1 MTKIRLM
8 PDALANQ
15 IAAGEVVERPASVV
29 KELVENSLDAGASS
43 IFALI
48 EKSGKDRIRISDD
61 GIGMS
66 PEDARL
72 SLERHATSKLYSA
85 DELSN
90 ISSLGFRGEAL
101 PSIASVSQFTLQT
114 REASSNAGYE
124 IEIVGGKLVR
134 EGELGVPPGT
144 VIDVRQLFVNVPAR
158 RKFLR
163 ADVTEA
169 SHIAAQISNLAVCYP
184 DVHFRL
190 EHGKRKVLDTPSV
203 PSRRERIYQIDKSW
217 VETTVVLDDHVGS
230 LAIQAWL
237 APPAES
243 RGTST
248 RLHAY
253 VNGRPVKDRIL
264 THAVME
270 AYRQVS
276 SKSGTPR
283 VYLFLELPPDKVD
296 VNVHPAKSEVRFV
309 DQQFVHHAVFSAV
322 KNTLHG
328 DGRAPDVL
336 ITRSGSG
343 LAPPPFKREPTPAL
357 YGQSGQ
363 SGQSGMT
370 EMSGTQMAEALL
382 SPQAASSEPTP
393 TFAEF
398 VDTPPIPIGQF
409 RESYILAAD
418 DDDVWLVDQHA
429 AHERIL
435 YEDLVD
441 RGDSGEQQLLLTAT
455 PLELTPSERVT
466 MEEELSQLLAFGY
479 DIEPFGGDGYVVR
492 AVPAALSGIDTL
504 RLVRAALGER
514 ERECRSSSVID
525 AQSRIAARLACH
537 AAIKVNFPLAM
548 EKMQYIVRTLW
559 KARQPTVCP
568 HGRPTTLRI
577 GLEQIERN
585 FGRI

>member
-1 MTKIRLM
+1 MAKIRVM
-8 PDALANQ
+8 PDSLANQ

-29 KELVENSLDAGASS
+29 KELVENSIDAGASS
-43 IFALI
+43 IFVLI
-48 EKSGKDRIRISDD
+48 EKSGKDRIRIIDD

-72 SLERHATSKLYSA
+72 ALERHATSKLYSA
-85 DELSN
+85 DDLPN

-114 REASSNAGYE
+114 REASSNVGYE
-124 IEIVGGKLVR
+124 IVIEGGKLVR
-134 EGELGVPPGT
+134 EGELGAAPGT
-144 VIDVRQLFVNVPAR
+144 IIDVRQLFVNVPAR

-169 SHIAAQISNLAVCYP
+169 SHIASQISNLAVCYP

-190 EHGKRKVLDTPSV
+190 EHGKRKILDAPSV
-203 PSRRERIYQIDKSW
+203 PSRRERIYQIEKSW
-217 VETTVVLDDHVGS
+217 VESAVVLDDHVGS
-230 LAIQAWL
+230 LALQAWL
-237 APPAES
+237 APPADS

-248 RLHAY
+248 RLHVY

-270 AYRQVS
+270 AYRKVS

-309 DQQFVHHAVFSAV
+309 DQQLVHHAVFSAV

-328 DGRAPDVL
+328 DGRAPELL
-336 ITRSGSG
+336 ISRSGGGIS
-343 LAPPPFKREPTPAL
+343 PPPFVREPSPAL
-357 YGQSGQ
+357 PEMPEMSEM
-363 SGQSGMT
+363 S
-370 EMSGTQMAEALL
+370 EMSGTDMARALL
-382 SPQAASSEPTP
+382 SSQPAPVESTP

-398 VDTPPIPIGQF
+398 AHAPPIPIGQF

-418 DDDVWLVDQHA
+418 DDDVWFIDQHA

-441 RGDSGEQQLLLTAT
+441 RGDSGEQQLLLSATA
-455 PLELTPSERVT
+455 LELTPSERVT

-479 DIEPFGGDGYVVR
+479 DIEPFGGDGYVIR
-492 AVPAALSGIDTL
+492 AVPAALSGLDTL

-514 ERECRSSSVID
+514 ERDCRSSSVIE
-525 AQSRIAARLACH
+525 AQSRIAARLSCH

-559 KARQPTVCP
+559 KTRQPTVCP

>member
-1 MTKIRLM
+1 MSKIRLM

-29 KELVENSLDAGASS
+29 KELVENSLDAGAQS
-43 IFALI
+43 IFVLI
-48 EKSGKDRIRISDD
+48 EKSGKDRIRVVDD

-72 SLERHATSKLYSA
+72 ALERHATSKLYSSEDLA
-85 DELSN
+85 T
-90 ISSLGFRGEAL
+90 IPTLGFRGEAL
-101 PSIASVSQFTLQT
+101 PSIASVSHFTLQT

-124 IEIVGGKLVR
+124 IVIEGGKLVR
-134 EGELGVPPGT
+134 DGELGLPPGT
-144 VIDVRQLFVNVPAR
+144 IIDVKRLFANVPAR

-163 ADVTEA
+163 ADVTE
-169 SHIAAQISNLAVCYP
+169 STHIAQRMTHLAVCYP

-190 EHGKRKVLDTPSV
+190 EHGKRMVLDTPSV
-203 PSRRERIYQIDKSW
+203 SSRTERIYQIEKSW
-217 VETTVVLDDHVGS
+217 VESAVTLDDHVGS
-230 LAIQAWL
+230 LGLQAWL

-243 RGTST
+243 RGASS
-248 RLHAY
+248 RLRVY

-276 SKSGTPR
+276 SKSGTPL
-283 VYLFLELPPDKVD
+283 VYLFLELPPDKLD

-309 DQQFVHHAVFSAV
+309 DQQLVHQAVFSALR
-322 KNTLHG
+322 NTLG
-328 DGRAPDVL
+328 GEGRAPEVFVP
-336 ITRSGSG
+336 TSSSG
-343 LAPPPFKREPTPAL
+343 APAYAREPSPT
-357 YGQSGQ
+357 
-363 SGQSGMT
+363 
-370 EMSGTQMAEALL
+370 MSGTAMAEALFSQPL
-382 SPQAASSEPTP
+382 REESTP
-393 TFAEF
+393 AFTEFA
-398 VDTPPIPIGQF
+398 DTPPIPIGQF

-418 DDDVWLVDQHA
+418 DDDVWLIDQHA

-435 YEDLVD
+435 YEELAGRHDA
-441 RGDSGEQQLLLTAT
+441 GEQQLLLTPL
-455 PLELTPSERVT
+455 PLELTPSEKVT
-466 MEEELSQLLAFGY
+466 MEEELEQLLSFGY
-479 DIEPFGGDGYVVR
+479 DIEPFGGDSYVVR
-492 AVPAALSGIDTL
+492 GVPASLAGLDTL
-504 RLVRAALGER
+504 RLVRAALGEA
-514 ERECRSSSVID
+514 ERDCRSSSVIE

-548 EKMQYIVRTLW
+548 EKMQYLVRELW
-559 KARQPTVCP
+559 RANQPTVCP

>member
-1 MTKIRLM
+1 MTTEPISKMAKIRLM

-29 KELVENSLDAGASS
+29 KELVENSIDAGAST
-43 IFALI
+43 IFVLI
-48 EKSGKDRIRISDD
+48 EKSGKDRIRVSDD

-72 SLERHATSKLYSA
+72 ALERHATSKLYSA
-85 DELSN
+85 DDLSN

-101 PSIASVSQFTLQT
+101 PSIASVSHFSLQT

-124 IEIVGGKLVR
+124 VEIVGGKLVR

-144 VIDVRQLFVNVPAR
+144 IIDVRQLFVNVPAR

-190 EHGKRKVLDTPSV
+190 EHGKRKLLDAPSV
-203 PSRRERIYQIDKSW
+203 PSRRERIYQIEKSW
-217 VETTVVLDDHVGS
+217 VESAVVLDDHVGS
-230 LAIQAWL
+230 LALQAWL

-243 RGTST
+243 RGTSKH
-248 RLHAY
+248 LHVY

-270 AYRQVS
+270 AYRQAS

-309 DQQFVHHAVFSAV
+309 DQQLVHKAVFSTV

-328 DGRAPDVL
+328 NGRAPE
-336 ITRSGSG
+336 ITISKSRLS
-343 LAPPPFKREPTPAL
+343 PPPFVREPTPAL
-357 YGQSGQ
+357 SGIT
-363 SGQSGMT
+363 G
-370 EMSGTQMAEALL
+370 MSGTDMTEALL
-382 SPQAASSEPTP
+382 SQKPAPVEPTP
-393 TFAEF
+393 TFTEF
-398 VDTPPIPIGQF
+398 ADTPPIPIGQF

-418 DDDVWLVDQHA
+418 DDDVWLIDQHA
-429 AHERIL
+429 AHERLL

-441 RGDSGEQQLLLTAT
+441 RGDSGEQQLLLTAM

-479 DIEPFGGDGYVVR
+479 DIEPFGGDGYVIR
-492 AVPAALSGIDTL
+492 AVPAALSGLDTL

-514 ERECRSSSVID
+514 ERDCRSSSVIE

-537 AAIKVNFPLAM
+537 AAIKVNFPLTM
-548 EKMQYIVRTLW
+548 DKMQYIVRALW

-585 FGRI
+585 FGRV

>member
-1 MTKIRLM
+1 MTEPISKMTKIRLM

-15 IAAGEVVERPASVV
+15 IAAGEVVERPAAVV

-48 EKSGKDRIRISDD
+48 EKSGKDRIRITDD

-66 PEDARL
+66 PKDARL
-72 SLERHATSKLYSA
+72 ALERHATSKLYSA

-114 REASSNAGYE
+114 REASSDAGYE
-124 IEIVGGKLVR
+124 IIIVGGKLVR

-144 VIDVRQLFVNVPAR
+144 IIDVRQLFVNVPAR

-190 EHGKRKVLDTPSV
+190 EHGKRKVLDAPSV
-203 PSRRERIYQIDKSW
+203 PSRRERIYQIEKSW
-217 VETTVVLDDHVGS
+217 VESAVVLDDHVGS

-237 APPAES
+237 APPADS
-243 RGTST
+243 RGTSKQ
-248 RLHAY
+248 LHVY

-276 SKSGTPR
+276 LKSGTPR
-283 VYLFLELPPDKVD
+283 VYLFVELPPDKVD

-309 DQQFVHHAVFSAV
+309 DQQLVHQAVFSAV

-328 DGRAPDVL
+328 DGRAPEAR
-336 ITRSGSG
+336 ISRSGLS
-343 LAPPPFKREPTPAL
+343 PPPFIREPTPAL
-357 YGQSGQ
+357 
-363 SGQSGMT
+363 SGMPG
-370 EMSGTQMAEALL
+370 MSGTDMAEALL
-382 SPQAASSEPTP
+382 GREPASFEPTP
-393 TFAEF
+393 TFTEF
-398 VDTPPIPIGQF
+398 ADTPPTPIGQF

-418 DDDVWLVDQHA
+418 DDDVWLIDQHA

-441 RGDSGEQQLLLTAT
+441 RGESGEQQLLLTAM

-479 DIEPFGGDGYVVR
+479 DIEPFGGDGYVIR
-492 AVPAALSGIDTL
+492 AVPAALSGLDTL

-514 ERECRSSSVID
+514 ERDCRSSSVIE

>member
-248 RLHAY
+248 A
-253 VNGRPVKDRIL
+253 
-264 THAVME
+264 
-270 AYRQVS
+270 
-276 SKSGTPR
+276 
-283 VYLFLELPPDKVD
+283 
-296 VNVHPAKSEVRFV
+296 
-309 DQQFVHHAVFSAV
+309 
-322 KNTLHG
+322 
-328 DGRAPDVL
+328 
-336 ITRSGSG
+336 
-343 LAPPPFKREPTPAL
+343 
-357 YGQSGQ
+357 
-363 SGQSGMT
+363 
-370 EMSGTQMAEALL
+370 
-382 SPQAASSEPTP
+382 
-393 TFAEF
+393 
-398 VDTPPIPIGQF
+398 
-409 RESYILAAD
+409 
-418 DDDVWLVDQHA
+418 
-429 AHERIL
+429 
-435 YEDLVD
+435 
-441 RGDSGEQQLLLTAT
+441 
-455 PLELTPSERVT
+455 
-466 MEEELSQLLAFGY
+466 
-479 DIEPFGGDGYVVR
+479 
-492 AVPAALSGIDTL
+492 
-504 RLVRAALGER
+504 
-514 ERECRSSSVID
+514 
-525 AQSRIAARLACH
+525 AARLR
-537 AAIKVNFPLAM
+537 
-548 EKMQYIVRTLW
+548 ER
-559 KARQPTVCP
+559 KARQGSHP
-568 HGRPTTLRI
+568 HPRGHGSLSPGFFEIGDPARLFVPGASARQSRRQRPSGEERGAFRRSAIRPTTPCSLLLRTRCTAT
-577 GLEQIERN
+577 GERRTYSLR
-585 FGRI
+585 GREAGSRRRRSNASRLPPYTANRANRANRE